1 MVIVTAWRGRTAAA
15 LRLSLRMT
23 CDDFAAHLGVSARG
37 VAKWEALPEGE
48 LALRTQQVLDVALKR
63 ADDDVQARFGQLL
76 VENAPQPDQAP
87 DNRAPDNTPTL
98 LVPPRL
104 VLGVPHRVTPEL
116 LTSLRQGL
124 RHQYTADNLL
134 GPRALLPVITAHAET
149 IEHLTQGADGGTLDD
164 LLRIGAGYA
173 EFAGWLCHDSGDS
186 DTATQWYRRA
196 LEWAEA
202 GQDDRMAAFVLT
214 RRAVQAIGTR
224 NGAHAAR
231 LAHAAQRDGRPE
243 SARVRAIAAQTEAL
257 GHAVARS
264 GTDADRALD
273 LAELLLNDGGWT
285 RAADGDPS
293 DGRYCDMQL
302 YLNLTRAKCH
312 LELGR
317 ADAAVTAFT
326 TVLDTLPPDYHRDR
340 GQYLSRLAQAYVLAG
355 HPDEACV
362 HAEESLAIAVAT
374 GSSRTINDLRSL
386 ANQLRPWP
394 SNPAVAKFH
403 DLLAATA

>member
-1 MVIVTAWRGRTAAA
+1 MVVVTAWRGRTAAS
-15 LRLSLRMT
+15 LRLALRMT
-23 CDDFAAHLGVSARG
+23 CDDFAAHLGASARG

-48 LALRTQQVLDVALKR
+48 LALRTQQLLDIALKR
-63 ADDDVQARFGQLL
+63 ADEDVQARFSQIL
-76 VENAPQPDQAP
+76 VEAPPLPDPAP
-87 DNRAPDNTPTL
+87 SQVPAL
-98 LVPPRL
+98 IVPPKL
-104 VLGVPHRVTPEL
+104 SLGIPHRVTADL

-149 IEHLTQGADGGTLDD
+149 IEHLTQGASGQTLDD

-173 EFAGWLCHDSGDS
+173 EFAGWLCQDSGDAN
-186 DTATQWYRRA
+186 TATQWYRRA

-257 GHAVARS
+257 GHAVHGS
-264 GTDADRALD
+264 GADVDRALD
-273 LAELLLNDGGWT
+273 LAERLLDDGGS
-285 RAADGDPS
+285 APPSDGDPS
-293 DGRYCDMQL
+293 DGRYCEMRL
-302 YLNLTRAKCH
+302 YLNVSQAKCH

-317 ADAAVTAFT
+317 ADAAVAAFT

-340 GQYLSRLAQAYVLAG
+340 GQYLSRLAQAYLLAG
-355 HPDEACV
+355 CPDEASER
-362 HAEESLAIAVAT
+362 AEESLAIAVAT

-386 ANQLRPWP
+386 SSQFAPWQRNP
-394 SNPAVAKFH
+394 SVAKLH
-403 DLLAATA
+403 DLLAATS

>member
-1 MVIVTAWRGRTAAA
+1 MVIVTTWRGRTAAA

-23 CDDFAAHLGVSARG
+23 CDDFAAHLGMSARG
-37 VAKWEALPEGE
+37 VAKWEALPDGE

-76 VENAPQPDQAP
+76 VEAAPVPDHAP
-87 DNRAPDNTPTL
+87 RNTPTL
-98 LVPPRL
+98 VVPPRL

-149 IEHLTQGADGGTLDD
+149 IEHLTQDANGGTLDN

-173 EFAGWLCHDSGDS
+173 EFAGWLCQDSGDP

-257 GHAVARS
+257 GHAVSKS
-264 GTDADRALD
+264 GTDADRALG
-273 LAELLLNDGGWT
+273 LAELLLEDGGAT
-285 RAADGDPS
+285 PAADGDPS

-302 YLNLTRAKCH
+302 YLNVTRAKCH

-317 ADAAVTAFT
+317 ADAAVAAFT

-355 HPDEACV
+355 HPDEACG

-386 ANQLRPWP
+386 AGQLGPWP